1 MTTLHLIRHG
11 RAQALAQDYDQ
22 LHEMGEIQARLLG
35 AHLAQRGQHF
45 DAVYVGP
52 LRRQRD
58 TLRLMREAGG
68 AWPAETTLEGLAE
81 GPFEL
86 LFKKYLSERLE
97 SDPVVK
103 SHAERLRDA
112 PEERDEII
120 EAIFVHMIGLWTQ
133 EHIRGDDLETAR
145 DFEARVE
152 AALAQISEREG
163 LGRQVAVVTSNGV
176 IGACVRRALGVSDAR
191 EGREGRRT
199 RVHNCS
205 VTCVDVTEQGLVLR
219 VYDNTEHLSDREL
232 LTLL

>member
-22 LHEMGEIQARLLG
+22 LHEMGEVQARLLG
-35 AHLAQRGQHF
+35 AHLAQRGQVF

-52 LRRQRD
+52 LRRQRE

-68 AWPAETTLEGLAE
+68 AWPAETVLEALAE

-112 PEERDEII
+112 PEQRDEIV

-133 EHIRGDDLETAR
+133 GQIRGADLETAL
-145 DFEARVE
+145 DFEARVA
-152 AALAQISEREG
+152 AALSEISQREG
-163 LGRQVAVVTSNGV
+163 SGHQVAVVTSNGV
-176 IGACVRRALGVSDAR
+176 IGACVRRALDVSD
-191 EGREGRRT
+191 GRRM
-199 RVHNCS
+199 RVHNSS
-205 VTCVDVTEQGLVLR
+205 VTRIEVTAQGLLLR
-219 VYDNTEHLSDREL
+219 AHDETDHLSDREL